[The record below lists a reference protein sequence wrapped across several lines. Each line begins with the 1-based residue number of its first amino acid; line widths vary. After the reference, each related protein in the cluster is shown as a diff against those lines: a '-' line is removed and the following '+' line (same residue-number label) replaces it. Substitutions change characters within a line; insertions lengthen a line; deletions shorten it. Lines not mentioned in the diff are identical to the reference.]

1 MTSASERTKL
11 TKTFVDSVPL
21 SPGKQVIYRDS
32 ELIGFALRVT
42 NTKVYVVERR
52 IGNGKSS
59 VRVTI
64 GKHGEITPTQA
75 REKASQLLGLMS
87 QGINPNTEKQEAK
100 KEMYADYAKADQQ
113 PTLLDAY
120 TAYKTER
127 ELSDN
132 TLDDYEQCIK
142 DYLVDWRD
150 TKLIDISRK
159 MVQEKHTELTKRS
172 KARANLAMRF
182 FRAVFN
188 FSVEHYLDVND
199 KNIIDVSNP
208 VNTLK
213 AKKAWN
219 KIKRR
224 KGYIRNNQMKDWLDA
239 VVSTEWVGQQYKN
252 HNAYTNQDF
261 LLTVLLT
268 GFRREEAETIEWTH
282 VDLKYGSITSVD
294 PKNGEPLT
302 LPMGKTLHYIMQ
314 QRYDRSGGGKY
325 VFQARQGVGHVTNR
339 SKARLKIA
347 ELTGIKFTYHD
358 LRRTFSSVANSL
370 NVGSYTIKRLINH
383 TTDETDVTD
392 GYVQVSF
399 EDLQIAMNMIEDLL
413 LDEEIILNIK
423 NRKFKKITRYMDYLD
438 KSVAENPTEINDSL
452 KALSKV
458 EQLRARL
465 KSGPDDPLNTVK

>member
-1 MTSASERTKL
+1 MTSERTKL
-11 TKTFVDSVPL
+11 TKTFVDSLPL
-21 SPGKQVIYRDS
+21 SPDKQVIYRDS

-42 NTKVYVVERR
+42 NIKVYVVERR
-52 IGNGKSS
+52 VGKSS
-59 VRVTI
+59 VRVTV

-75 REKASQLLGLMS
+75 RDKASHLLGLMS
-87 QGINPNTEKQEAK
+87 QGINPNKQKQQER
-100 KEMYADYAKADQQ
+100 KEMFADYAKADQQ
-113 PTLLDAY
+113 PSLLDAY

-127 ELSDN
+127 ELSKN
-132 TLDDYEQCIK
+132 TLDDYEQCVK

-150 TKLIDISRK
+150 IKLIDISRK
-159 MVQEKHTELTKRS
+159 MVQEKHAELSKRS

-188 FSVEHYLDVND
+188 FSVEHYLDAND

-213 AKKAWN
+213 AKKSWN

-268 GFRREEAETIEWTH
+268 GFRREEAETIEWSH

-314 QRYDRSGGGKY
+314 QRFERSGGGKY
-325 VFQARQGVGHVTNR
+325 VFQARQGVGHVANR

-347 ELTGIKFTYHD
+347 EITGISFTYHD

-370 NVGSYTIKRLINH
+370 NIGSYTIKKLVNH
-383 TTDETDVTD
+383 ATEESSDVTE

-413 LDEEIILNIK
+413 LDDEIISKIK
-423 NRKFKKITRYMDYLD
+423 NRTFKKITRHHDYLE
-438 KSVAENPTEINDSL
+438 KSVAENPVDIDDAL
-452 KALSKV
+452 KSLSKV
-458 EQLRARL
+458 EQL
-465 KSGPDDPLNTVK
+465 KVKFK

>member
-1 MTSASERTKL
+1 MTSERTKL
-11 TKTFVDSVPL
+11 TKTFVDSLPL
-21 SPGKQVIYRDS
+21 SPDKQVIYRDS
-32 ELIGFALRVT
+32 ELVGFALRVT
-42 NTKVYVVERR
+42 ISKVYVVERR

-75 REKASQLLGLMS
+75 REQATKLLGLMA
-87 QGINPNTEKQEAK
+87 QGINPNLEKQEAK

-127 ELSDN
+127 ELSQN
-132 TLDDYEQCIK
+132 TLDDYNQCVT
-142 DYLVDWRD
+142 DYLVEWCDI
-150 TKLIDISRK
+150 KLIDISRK
-159 MVQEKHTELTKRS
+159 MVQEKHAELSKRS

-213 AKKAWN
+213 AKKSWN

-224 KGYIRNNQMKDWLDA
+224 KSYIRNNQMKDWLDA

-268 GFRREEAETIEWTH
+268 GFRREEAETIEWSH
-282 VDLKYGSITSVD
+282 VDLKYGSITSID

-302 LPMGKTLHYIMQ
+302 LPMGKILHYIMQ
-314 QRYDRSGGGKY
+314 QRFERSGGGKY
-325 VFQARQGVGHVTNR
+325 VFQARQGVGHVANR

-347 ELTGIKFTYHD
+347 ELTGITFTYHD

-370 NVGSYTIKRLINH
+370 NIGSYTIKKLVNH
-383 TTDETDVTD
+383 ATDESNDVTE

-413 LDEEIILNIK
+413 LDDEIISNIK
-423 NRKFKKITRYMDYLD
+423 NRKFKKITRHHDYLE
-438 KSVAENPTEINDSL
+438 KSVSENPIEIDDAL

-458 EQLRARL
+458 EQLKARL
-465 KSGPDDPLNTVK
+465 R

>member
-11 TKTFVDSVPL
+11 TKTFVDSLPL

-75 REKASQLLGLMS
+75 RDKASHLLGLMS

-100 KEMYADYAKADQQ
+100 KEMFADYAKADQQ

-127 ELSDN
+127 DLSKN
-132 TLDDYEQCIK
+132 TLDDYDQCIK
-142 DYLVDWRD
+142 DYLVEWRD
-150 TKLIDISRK
+150 IKLIEISRK
-159 MVQEKHTELTKRS
+159 MVQEKHAELTKRS

-213 AKKAWN
+213 AKKSWN

-239 VVSTEWVGQQYKN
+239 VVTTQWVGQQYKN

-268 GFRREEAETIEWTH
+268 GFRREEAETIEWPH

-302 LPMGKTLHYIMQ
+302 LPIGKTLHYIMQ
-314 QRYDRSGGGKY
+314 KRFERSGGGRY

-347 ELTGIKFTYHD
+347 ELTGITFTYHD

-383 TTDETDVTD
+383 TTDDTDVTD

-399 EDLQIAMNMIEDLL
+399 EDLQTSMNMIEDLL
-413 LDEEIILNIK
+413 LDDQIISNIK
-423 NRKFKKITRYMDYLD
+423 NRQFKKITRHLDYLE
-438 KSVAENPTEINDSL
+438 KSVAENPVEIDDAL

-458 EQLRARL
+458 EQLKSRL
-465 KSGPDDPLNTVK
+465 K

>member
-1 MTSASERTKL
+1 MTSERTKL
-11 TKTFVDSVPL
+11 TKTFVDSLPL

-75 REKASQLLGLMS
+75 RDKASQLLGLMS
-87 QGINPNTEKQEAK
+87 QGINPNLEKQEAK
-100 KEMYADYAKADQQ
+100 KEMYAEYAKADQQ

-127 ELSDN
+127 DLSQN

-150 TKLIDISRK
+150 IKLIEISRK
-159 MVQEKHTELTKRS
+159 MVQEKHAELSTRS

-213 AKKAWN
+213 AKKSWN

-239 VVSTEWVGQQYKN
+239 VVTTEWVGQQYKN

-268 GFRREEAETIEWTH
+268 GFRREEAETIEWPH

-314 QRYDRSGGGKY
+314 QRFERSGGGKY
-325 VFQARQGVGHVTNR
+325 VFQARQGVGHVSNR
-339 SKARLKIA
+339 SKARIKIA

-383 TTDETDVTD
+383 TTDDSDVTD

-413 LDEEIILNIK
+413 LDDEIISSIK
-423 NRKFKKITRYMDYLD
+423 NRKFKKITRHLDYLE
-438 KSVAENPTEINDSL
+438 KSVAENPVEIDDAL

-458 EQLRARL
+458 EQLKARL
-465 KSGPDDPLNTVK
+465 K